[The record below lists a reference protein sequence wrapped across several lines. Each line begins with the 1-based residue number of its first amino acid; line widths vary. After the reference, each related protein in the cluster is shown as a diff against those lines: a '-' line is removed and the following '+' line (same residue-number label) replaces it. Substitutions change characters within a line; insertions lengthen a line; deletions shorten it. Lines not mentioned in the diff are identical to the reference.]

1 MADTSHLAGRLTEAR
16 RAEDTS
22 PGGPA
27 ERALAALHAADMGT
41 WHWDPGTG
49 EQILSERCR
58 ELLGLPSDAVASQEQ
73 LLAAVHPDDR
83 QRVTEAARRTTEYDE
98 VYDVECRVVWPDETL
113 HWIAFRGCGMRNRA
127 GVVIRVEGVAYEVT
141 RRREMESHLLHAQ
154 RLEAIG
160 RLAGG
165 VSHEFNNQLT
175 VVGAFTDFILKSP
188 DLPANL
194 REDVLEIQRA
204 ADRASGIARQLLA
217 YSRQQVLKPELL
229 DLNVLLRETRDL
241 LQRVIGADVAIQ
253 LELGTGLGAVRADHD
268 QLIQVLINLAL
279 NARDAMPR
287 GGRLLLSTRSAPM
300 DPGNRLPGQTVVIP
314 AGRYTELVIED
325 TGRGIPAGVLPH
337 IFEPFF
343 TTKDV
348 GRGTGLG
355 LSTVYGIVKQS
366 GGFLWAVSDPER
378 GSRFT
383 ILLPEVAV
391 PAGEIPL
398 AKQPP
403 HPQAPTAHR
412 TVLVVEDEE
421 AVRQVVVRMLAEKD
435 YRVLEARDGQ
445 EALDRLSREAWP
457 VHLVLTDLVMPVMNG
472 NDLTTELRE
481 RYPDLPVVAMS
492 GHPSEEMIRRGLLE
506 VGGPFLN
513 KPFSADQLLLL
524 VGAHLASPTSAPPE
538 L

>member
-1 MADTSHLAGRLTEAR
+1 MADKLTEAR
-16 RAEDTS
+16 RADDPVPQS
-22 PGGPA
+22 LA

-41 WHWDPGTG
+41 WHWDLGTG
-49 EQILSERCR
+49 EQIWSDRCK
-58 ELLGLPSDAVASQEQ
+58 EILGLPAGATASQEH
-73 LLAAVHPDDR
+73 LVAVVHPDDR
-83 QRVTEAARRTTEYDE
+83 QRVLEAGQRTIEHNE
-98 VYDVECRVVWPDETL
+98 AYDVEYRVVWPDQTV
-113 HWIAFRGCGMRNRA
+113 HWIASRGCGVRNRA
-127 GVVIRVEGVAYEVT
+127 GVAIRVEGVAYEVT

-188 DLPANL
+188 DLPPNL
-194 REDVLEIQRA
+194 REDALEIQRA

-229 DLNVLLRETRDL
+229 DLNALLRETRDL
-241 LQRVIGADVAIQ
+241 LQRVIGADVSIQ
-253 LELGTGLGAVRADHD
+253 LGLGTGLGAVRADHH

-287 GGRLLLSTRSAPM
+287 GGRLLLATRSAPM
-300 DPGNRLPGQTVVIP
+300 DPGNRLPGQVVVIP

-325 TGRGIPAGVLPH
+325 SGLGIPPGVLPH

-366 GGFLWAVSDPER
+366 GGFLWAVSDPDR

-391 PAGEIPL
+391 PAGEIPP
-398 AKQPP
+398 AVQPP

-421 AVRQVVVRMLAEKD
+421 AVRQVVVRMLAEEG

-445 EALDRLSREAWP
+445 EALDRLSREGWP

-481 RYPDLPVVAMS
+481 RYPDLPVVA
-492 GHPSEEMIRRGLLE
+492 
-506 VGGPFLN
+506 
-513 KPFSADQLLLL
+513 
-524 VGAHLASPTSAPPE
+524 
-538 L
+538 